1 VLDFLRHFA
10 FTRRFAQLVSN
21 SKGHPVAIYSNGE
34 NSTPLLAQAFV
45 PESDLPKQVRVIVSS
60 HDATGT
66 LQLFISPQGGPGY
79 MPGQELYHYVYLDHT
94 TDTWELDFG
103 KIEILP
109 GGIGLRVEI
118 TFLSGFSGQTYATI
132 VVE

>member
-1 VLDFLRHFA
+1 
-10 FTRRFAQLVSN
+10 
-21 SKGHPVAIYSNGE
+21 
-34 NSTPLLAQAFV
+34 
-45 PESDLPKQVRVIVSS
+45 
-60 HDATGT
+60 
-66 LQLFISPQGGPGY
+66 